1 MENTKFLTDRNIRPN
16 IQVDGCE
23 LFFNEVTGRWAL
35 RNCKGFST
43 KYLKKNSFVPHSKYD
58 EVAIEPLFEDDVD
71 TTKTR
76 KTKKN
81 NRNLTTAKREKND
94 DFYTTF
100 DDISKE
106 MNHYKKFLKGKT
118 IYCPCDKVFNEGR
131 SEFVNYFTSL
141 FHTLGLKKVIFTQYN
156 PNGVGYKSEWEL
168 EKCGYKWEYNG
179 EFEDNR
185 FIDESEIDF
194 YPLKGN
200 GSFNS
205 RECREIMKDCDIVIT
220 NPPFSRFRDF
230 IEQLINM
237 DKKFIIIGPENAI
250 TYKEIFPF
258 IKENKI
264 WLGFSKPSA
273 FRIPVEYRDENNKS
287 QFIKDGV
294 VHQKFGNICWFTNL
308 EHEKRIEKIPLIKK
322 YNPDEYPHY
331 DNYDAIDTNSVKKI
345 PADYNGVIGVPI
357 SYLQHHNPNQFE
369 IIKFRKGE
377 DDKDLSIDGKCP
389 YFRILI
395 RKVLEH
401 EKRVEKIPLTKRY
414 TPEEYPKYDNYDAI
428 EVGSYKDIPVDYD
441 GVMGVPITYLQH
453 HNPNQFEIV
462 GAFNY
467 SKDYNGKNWSPKLFG
482 KNIYKR
488 ILIKRISELKDG
500 I

>member
-43 KYLKKNSFVPHSKYD
+43 KYLKKNSFVPHSKYE

-94 DFYTTF
+94 DFYTTIE
-100 DDISKE
+100 DISKE

-118 IYCPCDKVFNEGR
+118 IFCPCDKVFNEGR

-141 FHTLGLKKVIFTQYN
+141 FHELGLKKVIFTQYN
-156 PNGVGYKSEWEL
+156 PHGVGYKSEWEL

-200 GSFNS
+200 GSFDS

-264 WLGFSKPSA
+264 WLGFSKPSV
-273 FRIPVEYRDENNKS
+273 FKIPIKNKDENNKS

-294 VHQKFGNICWFTNL
+294 VYQKFGNICWFTNL

-357 SYLQHHNPNQFE
+357 TYLQHHNPNQFE
-369 IIKFRKGE
+369 IIKFRKGN
-377 DDKDLSIDGKCP
+377 DDKDLTINGKCP

-441 GVMGVPITYLQH
+441 GVMGVPISYLQH

-462 GAFNY
+462 GAEKY
-467 SKDYNGKNWSPKLFG
+467 TRDYFGKKWSAKLFG

-488 ILIKRISELKDG
+488 ILIKRISK
-500 I
+500 

>member
-1 MENTKFLTDRNIRPN
+1 MENTNFLTDRNRRPN
-16 IQVDGCE
+16 IKVPDGCE
-23 LFFNEVTGRWAL
+23 LFFNEITKHWVL
-35 RNCKGFST
+35 RNYKGFST
-43 KYLKKNSFVPHSKYD
+43 KFLKKNPFVPHSKYD

-71 TTKTR
+71 ITKTR

-94 DFYTTF
+94 DFYTTIE
-100 DDISKE
+100 DISKE

-118 IYCPCDKVFNEGR
+118 IYCPCDKSFNEGR

-141 FHTLGLKKVIFTQYN
+141 FHELGLKKVILTQYN
-156 PNGVGYKSEWEL
+156 PHGVGYKSEWEL

-200 GSFNS
+200 GSFDS
-205 RECREIMKDCDIVIT
+205 RECREIMKECDIVIT
-220 NPPFSRFRDF
+220 NPPFSRLRDF
-230 IEQLINM
+230 INQIISLG
-237 DKKFIIIGPENAI
+237 KHFIIIGPENAI
-250 TYKEIFPF
+250 TYKEIFPL
-258 IKENKI
+258 IKENKM

-273 FRIPVEYRDENNKS
+273 FRIPVEEIDENNKS
-287 QFIKDGV
+287 QFIKDDV
-294 VHQKFGNICWFTNL
+294 VYQKFGNICWFTNL
-308 EHEKRIEKIPLIKK
+308 EHEKRVEKIPLYKK

-369 IIKFRKGE
+369 IIKFRKGI
-377 DDKDLSIDGKCP
+377 DDRDLSINGKCP

-441 GVMGVPITYLQH
+441 GVMGVPISYLQH

-488 ILIKRISELKDG
+488 ILIKRVSKSNIQ
-500 I
+500 

>member
-43 KYLKKNSFVPHSKYD
+43 KYLKKNSFVPHSKYE

-71 TTKTR
+71 TTKTK

-131 SEFVNYFTSL
+131 SEFVNYFTML

-156 PNGVGYKSEWEL
+156 PNGVGYKTEWEL

-200 GSFNS
+200 GSFDS

-294 VHQKFGNICWFTNL
+294 VYQKFGNICWFTNL
-308 EHEKRIEKIPLIKK
+308 EHEKRIEKIPLYKK

-357 SYLQHHNPNQFE
+357 TYLQHHNPNQFE
-369 IIKFRKGE
+369 IIKFRKGN
-377 DDKDLSIDGKCP
+377 DDKDLTINGKCP

-488 ILIKRISELKDG
+488 ILIKRISK
-500 I
+500 

>member
-23 LFFNEVTGRWAL
+23 LHFNETIGRWVL

-43 KYLKKNSFVPHSKYD
+43 KFLKRNSFVPHSKYD

-94 DFYTTF
+94 DFYTTIE
-100 DDISKE
+100 DISKE

-118 IYCPCDKVFNEGR
+118 IFCPCDKVFNEGR

-141 FHTLGLKKVIFTQYN
+141 FHELGLKKVIFTQYN
-156 PNGVGYKSEWEL
+156 PHGVGYKSEWEL

-200 GSFNS
+200 GSFDS
-205 RECREIMKDCDIVIT
+205 RECREIMKECDIVIT
-220 NPPFSRFRDF
+220 NPPFSRLRDF
-230 IEQLINM
+230 INQIISLG
-237 DKKFIIIGPENAI
+237 KHFIVIGPENAI
-250 TYKEIFPF
+250 TYKEIFPL
-258 IKENKI
+258 IKQNKM

-273 FRIPVEYRDENNKS
+273 FRIPVEEIDENNKS

-294 VHQKFGNICWFTNL
+294 VYQKFGNICWFTNL
-308 EHEKRIEKIPLIKK
+308 EHEKRVEKIPLTKR
-322 YNPDEYPHY
+322 YTPEEYPHY

-357 SYLQHHNPNQFE
+357 TYLQHHNPNQFE
-369 IIKFRKGE
+369 IIKFRKGN
-377 DDKDLSIDGKCP
+377 DDKDLTINGKCP

-441 GVMGVPITYLQH
+441 GVMGVPISYLQH

-462 GAFNY
+462 GAEKY
-467 SKDYNGKNWSPKLFG
+467 TRDYFGKKWSAKLFG
-482 KNIYKR
+482 KYKYKR
-488 ILIKRISELKDG
+488 ILIKRISK
-500 I
+500 

>member
-1 MENTKFLTDRNIRPN
+1 MENTKFLSDSNIIPN
-16 IQVDGCE
+16 IQVPDGCE
-23 LFFNEVTGRWAL
+23 LHFNETTGRWAL

-43 KYLKKNSFVPHSKYD
+43 KYLKKNSFVPHSKYE

-94 DFYTTF
+94 DFYTTIE
-100 DDISKE
+100 DISKE
-106 MNHYKKFLKGKT
+106 MKHYSKFLKGKT

-131 SEFVNYFTSL
+131 SEFVNYFTTL
-141 FHTLGLKKVIFTQYN
+141 FHELGLKKVIFSQYN
-156 PNGVGYKSEWEL
+156 PNGAGYKSEWEL

-200 GSFNS
+200 GSFDS
-205 RECREIMKDCDIVIT
+205 KECKEIMKECDIVIT
-220 NPPFSRFRDF
+220 NPPFSKLRDF
-230 IEQLINM
+230 INQIISLG
-237 DKKFIIIGPENAI
+237 KHFIIIGPENAI
-250 TYKEIFPF
+250 TYKEIFPL
-258 IKENKI
+258 IKDNKV

-273 FRIPVEYRDENNKS
+273 FKIPIEYRDENNKS

-294 VHQKFGNICWFTNL
+294 VYQKFGNICWFTNL
-308 EHEKRIEKIPLIKK
+308 EHEKRIEKIPLFKK
-322 YNPDEYPHY
+322 YNPEEYPHY

-357 SYLQHHNPNQFE
+357 TYLQHHNPNQFQ
-369 IIKFRKGE
+369 IIKFRKGN
-377 DDKDLSIDGKCP
+377 DDKDLSINGKCP

-428 EVGSYKDIPVDYD
+428 EVGSIKDIPVDYD
-441 GVMGVPITYLQH
+441 GVMGVPISYLQH
-453 HNPNQFEIV
+453 HNPNQFQIV

-488 ILIKRISELKDG
+488 LLIKRILK
-500 I
+500 

>member
-1 MENTKFLTDRNIRPN
+1 MENTKFLTDSNIIPN
-16 IQVDGCE
+16 IQIPDGCK
-23 LFFNEVTGRWAL
+23 LHFNETMGRWAL

-43 KYLKKNSFVPHSKYD
+43 KYLKKNSFVPHSKYE

-205 RECREIMKDCDIVIT
+205 RECREIMKECDIVIT

-230 IEQLINM
+230 IEQLITK

-264 WLGFSKPSA
+264 WLGFSKPSV

-294 VHQKFGNICWFTNL
+294 VYQKFGNICWFTNL

-357 SYLQHHNPNQFE
+357 TYLQHHNPNQFE
-369 IIKFRKGE
+369 IIKFRKGN
-377 DDKDLSIDGKCP
+377 DDKDLTINGKCP

-462 GAFNY
+462 GAEKY
-467 SKDYNGKNWSPKLFG
+467 TRDYFGKKWSAKLFG

-488 ILIKRISELKDG
+488 ILIKRISK
-500 I
+500 

>member
-1 MENTKFLTDRNIRPN
+1 MNNIIPN
-16 IQVDGCE
+16 IQVPDGCK
-23 LFFNEVTGRWAL
+23 LHFNETMGRWAL

-43 KYLKKNSFVPHSKYD
+43 KYLKKNSFVPHSKYE

-71 TTKTR
+71 TTKTK

-179 EFEDNR
+179 EYEDNK
-185 FIDESEIDF
+185 FIDESDIDF

-264 WLGFSKPSA
+264 WLGFSKPSV

-357 SYLQHHNPNQFE
+357 TYLQHHNPNQFE
-369 IIKFRKGE
+369 IIKFRKGN
-377 DDKDLSIDGKCP
+377 DDKDLTINGKCP

-488 ILIKRISELKDG
+488 ILIKKILK
-500 I
+500 

>member
-1 MENTKFLTDRNIRPN
+1 MNNIRPN
-16 IQVDGCE
+16 TKVPDGCE
-23 LFFNEVTGRWAL
+23 LFFNETTGRWVL

-43 KYLKKNSFVPHSKYD
+43 KYLKKNSFVPHSKYE
-58 EVAIEPLFEDDVD
+58 EVAIEPLFEDDAD

-81 NRNLTTAKREKND
+81 NKNLTTAKREKND
-94 DFYTTF
+94 DFYTTIE
-100 DDISKE
+100 DISKE
-106 MNHYKKFLKGKT
+106 MNHYREYLKGKVVF
-118 IYCPCDKVFNEGR
+118 CPCDKVFNEGR

-141 FHTLGLKKVIFTQYN
+141 FHELGLKKVIFTQYN
-156 PNGVGYKSEWEL
+156 PHGVGYKSEWEL

-200 GSFNS
+200 GSFDS
-205 RECREIMKDCDIVIT
+205 RECREIMKECDIVIT

-230 IEQLINM
+230 IEQLITM
-237 DKKFIIIGPENAI
+237 DKKFIVVGPENAI

-273 FRIPVEYRDENNKS
+273 FRIPVEEIDENNKS

-294 VHQKFGNICWFTNL
+294 VYQKFGNICWFTNL

-331 DNYDAIDTNSVKKI
+331 DNYDAIEVGSYKDI
-345 PADYNGVIGVPI
+345 PVDYDDIIGVPI

-369 IIKFRKGE
+369 IIKFRKGN
-377 DDKDLSIDGKCP
+377 DDKDLSINGKCP

-441 GVMGVPITYLQH
+441 GVMGVPISYLQH

-488 ILIKRISELKDG
+488 LLIKKVLK
-500 I
+500 

>member
-1 MENTKFLTDRNIRPN
+1 MENTKFLTDRNRRPN
-16 IQVDGCE
+16 IKIPDGCG
-23 LFFNEVTGRWAL
+23 LFFNETTGRWVL
-35 RNCKGFST
+35 RNCKGFSA
-43 KYLKKNSFVPHSKYD
+43 KYLKKNPFVPHSKYE

-94 DFYTTF
+94 DFYTTIE
-100 DDISKE
+100 DISKE

-141 FHTLGLKKVIFTQYN
+141 FHELGLKKVIFTQYN
-156 PNGVGYKSEWEL
+156 PHGVGYKSEWEL

-194 YPLKGN
+194 YPLKGK
-200 GSFNS
+200 GSFDS
-205 RECREIMKDCDIVIT
+205 RECREIMKECDIVIT
-220 NPPFSRFRDF
+220 NPPFSRLRDF
-230 IEQLINM
+230 INQIISLG
-237 DKKFIIIGPENAI
+237 KHFIVIGPENAI
-250 TYKEIFPF
+250 TYKEIFPL
-258 IKENKI
+258 IKENKM
-264 WLGFSKPSA
+264 WLGFSKPST
-273 FRIPVEYRDENNKS
+273 FRIPVEEIDENNKS
-287 QFIKDGV
+287 QFIKDEV
-294 VHQKFGNICWFTNL
+294 VYQKFGNICWFTNL
-308 EHEKRIEKIPLIKK
+308 EHEKRIEKIPLMKR
-322 YNPDEYPHY
+322 YTPEEYPHY

-357 SYLQHHNPNQFE
+357 TYLQHHNPNQFE
-369 IIKFRKGE
+369 IIKFRKGD
-377 DDKDLSIDGKCP
+377 DDKDLTIDGKCP

-395 RKVLEH
+395 RKVVEH
-401 EKRVEKIPLTKRY
+401 EKRVEKISLTKRY

-488 ILIKRISELKDG
+488 ILIKRILK
-500 I
+500 

>member
-1 MENTKFLTDRNIRPN
+1 MNNIIPN
-16 IQVDGCE
+16 IQIPDGCE
-23 LFFNEVTGRWAL
+23 LHFNETMGHWVL

-43 KYLKKNSFVPHSKYD
+43 KYLKKNPFVPHSKYE

-81 NRNLTTAKREKND
+81 NKNLTTAKREKND

-106 MNHYKKFLKGKT
+106 MNHYREYLKGKVVF
-118 IYCPCDKVFNEGR
+118 CPCDKVFNEGR

-141 FHTLGLKKVIFTQYN
+141 FHELGLKKVIFTQYN

-200 GSFNS
+200 GSFDS
-205 RECREIMKDCDIVIT
+205 RECREIMKECDIVIT

-230 IEQLINM
+230 IEQLITM

-273 FRIPVEYRDENNKS
+273 FRIPVEEIDENNKS

-294 VHQKFGNICWFTNL
+294 VYQKFGNICWFTNL

-331 DNYDAIDTNSVKKI
+331 DNYDAIEVGSYKDI
-345 PADYNGVIGVPI
+345 PVDYDDIIGVPI

-369 IIKFRKGE
+369 IIKFRKGN
-377 DDKDLSIDGKCP
+377 DDKDLSINGKCP

-441 GVMGVPITYLQH
+441 GVMGVPISYLQH

-462 GAFNY
+462 GAEKY
-467 SKDYNGKNWSPKLFG
+467 TRDYFGKKWSAKLFG
-482 KNIYKR
+482 KYKYKR
-488 ILIKRISELKDG
+488 ILIKRISK
-500 I
+500 

>member
-1 MENTKFLTDRNIRPN
+1 MNNIIPN
-16 IQVDGCE
+16 IQVPDGCK
-23 LFFNEVTGRWAL
+23 LHFNETTGRWAI
-35 RNCKGFST
+35 RNCPGFSA
-43 KYLKKNSFVPHSKYD
+43 KYLKKNPFVPHSKYE

-81 NRNLTTAKREKND
+81 NKNLTTAKREKND
-94 DFYTTF
+94 DFYTTIE
-100 DDISKE
+100 DISKE
-106 MNHYKKFLKGKT
+106 MNHYSKFLKGKVV
-118 IYCPCDKVFNEGR
+118 YCPCDKVFNEGR
-131 SEFVNYFTSL
+131 SEFVNYFTTL
-141 FHTLGLKKVIFTQYN
+141 FHELGLKKVIFTQYN
-156 PNGVGYKSEWEL
+156 PHGVGYKSEWEL

-205 RECREIMKDCDIVIT
+205 RECKEIMKECDIVIT

-230 IEQLINM
+230 INQIISLG
-237 DKKFIIIGPENAI
+237 KHFIIIGPENAI
-250 TYKEIFPF
+250 TYKEIFPL
-258 IKENKI
+258 IKDNKM

-273 FRIPVEYRDENNKS
+273 FKIPIEYRDENNKS
-287 QFIKDGV
+287 QFTKDGV
-294 VHQKFGNICWFTNL
+294 VYQKFGNICWFTNL
-308 EHEKRIEKIPLIKK
+308 EHEKRVEKIPLTKR
-322 YNPDEYPHY
+322 YTPEEYPHY

-357 SYLQHHNPNQFE
+357 TYLQHHNPNQFE
-369 IIKFRKGE
+369 IIKFRKGD

-428 EVGSYKDIPVDYD
+428 EVCSYKDIPVDYD
-441 GVMGVPITYLQH
+441 GVMGVPISYLQH

-488 ILIKRISELKDG
+488 LLIKRISE
-500 I
+500 

>member
-1 MENTKFLTDRNIRPN
+1 MVGGNINMNNIIPN
-16 IQVDGCE
+16 IQVPDGCE
-23 LFFNEVTGRWAL
+23 LFFNETTKHWVL

-43 KYLKKNSFVPHSKYD
+43 KYLKKNPFVPHSKYE
-58 EVAIEPLFEDDVD
+58 EVAIEPLFEDDN
-71 TTKTR
+71 TIKIS
-76 KTKKN
+76 KGHN
-81 NRNLTTAKREKND
+81 NENLTTAKREKND

-106 MNHYKKFLKGKT
+106 MNHYREYLKGKVVF
-118 IYCPCDKVFNEGR
+118 CPCDKVFNEGR

-141 FHTLGLKKVIFTQYN
+141 FHELGLKKVIFTQYN

-200 GSFNS
+200 GSFDS
-205 RECREIMKDCDIVIT
+205 RECREIMKECDIVIT

-230 IEQLINM
+230 IEQLITM

-273 FRIPVEYRDENNKS
+273 FRIPVEEIDENNKS

-294 VHQKFGNICWFTNL
+294 VYQKFGNICWFTNL
-308 EHEKRIEKIPLIKK
+308 EHEKRIEKIPLM
-322 YNPDEYPHY
+322 
-331 DNYDAIDTNSVKKI
+331 
-345 PADYNGVIGVPI
+345 
-357 SYLQHHNPNQFE
+357 
-369 IIKFRKGE
+369 
-377 DDKDLSIDGKCP
+377 
-389 YFRILI
+389 
-395 RKVLEH
+395 
-401 EKRVEKIPLTKRY
+401 KRY

-441 GVMGVPITYLQH
+441 DIIGVPISYLQH

-462 GAFNY
+462 GAEKY
-467 SKDYNGKNWSPKLFG
+467 TRDYFGKKWSAKLFG
-482 KNIYKR
+482 KYKYKR
-488 ILIKRISELKDG
+488 LLIKKVSESN
-500 I
+500 IQ